1 MLNTHTKNQPIFSQ
15 QWLVDHVFAIR
26 EAATINLKKLVEAF
40 GVEWAQEKVI
50 PKVLQLAEDSSY
62 LRRMTTIFSLNELSS
77 VLPTDVIIKLVLPT
91 LTKLSKDKVCV
102 FIVEFPHLSITAFV
116 DLSLLQF

>member
-1 MLNTHTKNQPIFSQ
+1 M
-15 QWLVDHVFAIR
+15 
-26 EAATINLKKLVEAF
+26 
-40 GVEWAQEKVI
+40 GVI

-91 LTKLSKDKVCV
+91 LTKLSKDKVPNVRFNVCKCMEKV
-102 FIVEFPHLSITAFV
+102 GLQV
-116 DLSLLQF
+116 DGSTVQNDVKPMLKKLQADTDPDVKFFADQALAVLN